1 LIECNNKGVKMNRS
15 KAREAAFK
23 LLYSLQIMSESNIEE
38 QIELFIKDEE
48 IDDKE
53 AIKFITDIIEG
64 TAQNN
69 NDIEE
74 QIKQNIK
81 QDWTISRISKID
93 LTLLKLGIYEM
104 IYAKVP
110 YKVVIN
116 EVVELAK
123 MYGDDSSKSFVNGV
137 LASIVKKNNLAEDDA
152 NEE

>member
-1 LIECNNKGVKMNRS
+1 MNRS

-137 LASIVKKNNLAEDDA
+137 LASIVKKNNLTEDDA

>member
-1 LIECNNKGVKMNRS
+1 MNRS

>member
-1 LIECNNKGVKMNRS
+1 MNRS

-116 EVVELAK
+116 EVIELAK

>member
-1 LIECNNKGVKMNRS
+1 MNRS
-15 KAREAAFK
+15 KARDAAFK

>member
-1 LIECNNKGVKMNRS
+1 MNRS

-64 TAQNN
+64 TSQNN